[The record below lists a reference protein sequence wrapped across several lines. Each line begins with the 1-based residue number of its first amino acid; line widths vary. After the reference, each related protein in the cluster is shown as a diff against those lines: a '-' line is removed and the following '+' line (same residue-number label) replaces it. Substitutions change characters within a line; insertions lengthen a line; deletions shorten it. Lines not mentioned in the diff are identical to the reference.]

1 MTAEPQAPDQQ
12 PDATPERW
20 WPLAVGV
27 AALTLAAT
35 LPSLGGLPWLPWVA
49 LPLTAIAWRW
59 AERTEHADTIRF
71 IAILA
76 ATLLLFLSFSWR
88 GAFPWSFLSRTYTLI
103 LIYAVFTLGLSI
115 QFAYCG
121 LINFGHVASMAFGAY
136 AVALL
141 TGNLANHG
149 ALVDLLSFFVAM
161 VAWASAGI
169 GLWRRVTWPT
179 PAKVAAILALAVPI
193 LPVVTIVWAA
203 IVGLTSPAY
212 IGALLTGLILA
223 VGWAY
228 IIGVPTLRLREDYL
242 AIVTIAAAEILR
254 ITINNEDQWTRGS
267 AGVNEIPFP
276 FERLMVV
283 GDALGQ
289 GAALNMA
296 VAIAT
301 IVAIAIVGWILTR
314 LVSSP
319 WGRLVKAV
327 GDDEDAAEGVG
338 APVISLK
345 MQALALGSMVAALAG
360 ALLVWQNLSVQPKLF
375 RPVPTFYAWAILILG
390 GLGSLR
396 GVVAGSAIF
405 WVIWTAPRWMDLG
418 RIGLE
423 VGSQRIAALQILLV
437 GLLLMIVVLVKPEG
451 LFGKSE
457 ELEVME

>member
-1 MTAEPQAPDQQ
+1 MTAEPQAPEAPAETG
-12 PDATPERW
+12 PDRW
-20 WPLAVGV
+20 WPLVAGV
-27 AALTLAAT
+27 AALALAAT
-35 LPSLGGLPWLPWVA
+35 LPSLKGLPWLPWVA
-49 LPLTAIAWRW
+49 LPLAAVAWRL
-59 AERTEHADTIRF
+59 ADRVEGTDTIRF
-71 IAILA
+71 IAILS

-103 LIYAVFTLGLSI
+103 LIYAVFTLGLSL

-149 ALVDLLSFFVAM
+149 ALVDLLSFFVAL

-169 GLWRRVTWPT
+169 ALWRQVTWPAL
-179 PAKVAAILALAVPI
+179 AKVAAVLGLAVPI
-193 LPVVTIVWAA
+193 LPAVTWLWAA
-203 IVGLTSPAY
+203 LIGLASPPY
-212 IGALLTGLILA
+212 IGALATGLILA

-254 ITINNEDQWTRGS
+254 ITINNEDGWTRGS
-267 AGVNEIPFP
+267 AGINEMPFP
-276 FERLMVV
+276 FEPLMVI
-283 GDALGQ
+283 GEPFGQ

-296 VAIAT
+296 VAVAAIA
-301 IVAIAIVGWILTR
+301 AIAIVGWILTR
-314 LVSSP
+314 LVRSP
-319 WGRLVKAV
+319 WGRLIKAV

-345 MQALALGSMVAALAG
+345 MQALALGSMVAAIAG
-360 ALLVWQNLSVQPKLF
+360 ALLVWQNLAVQPKLF

-405 WVIWTAPRWMDLG
+405 WVIWQAPRWMDLG
-418 RIGLE
+418 RLGLE

-451 LFGKSE
+451 LFGKTE